1 MILTE
6 KIKFVFYHKLIR
18 QLIKFGIAGSLNTG
32 IDFTIYFYLTRQI
45 GWFADRYLLANAIAF
60 LTANIFSFFVNKY
73 WTFKA
78 WQGGRIKQYIKFFT
92 VSVVALLAVEA
103 SMYILVSYFGIFDV
117 IAKFI
122 TLLVSITI
130 NFLGYKFWAFK

>member
-1 MILTE
+1 MIL
-6 KIKFVFYHKLIR
+6 IKRVKTIFYHRLIR

-32 IDFTIYFYLTRQI
+32 IDFSIYFSLTRQI
-45 GWFADRYLLANAIAF
+45 DWFAERYLLANAIAF

-73 WTFKA
+73 WTFKV
-78 WQGGRIKQYIKFFT
+78 WQGSKVKQYVRFFT
-92 VSVVALLAVEA
+92 VSVVALIGVEI
-103 SMYILVSYFGIFDV
+103 SMYILVSYFGLFDV
-117 IAKFI
+117 IAKFV